1 MTTYPSGHCGGED
14 FVTGLH
20 TRGDLEACLRS
31 QLEHNSV
38 HPTLLVALGVDVVG
52 LKQINDT
59 KGFLA
64 GDKHLAAAAVKLIDA
79 SKSSHLRSR
88 LGGDELVAI
97 FLGDRAIENAIAA
110 KEKMLMCQKPPKI
123 RCGIVPAAAGDT
135 SASLIERLY
144 EAIRKA

>member
-14 FVTGLH
+14 FITGLS
-20 TRGDLEACLRS
+20 TRGDLEAFLRM

-38 HPTLLVALGVDVVG
+38 RPTLLVALGVDVVG

-64 GDKHLAAAAVKLIDA
+64 GDKHLAAAATKLVDA
-79 SKSSHLRSR
+79 AKASHLRSR

-97 FLGDRAIENAIAA
+97 FVGDYAIKNATAA
-110 KEKMLMCQKPPKI
+110 KEKMLICQKPPKI

-144 EAIRKA
+144 AAIRKA